1 MRGDEFDSGSDG
13 DEEAGEPEAGGGG
26 AAPGPAG
33 AAGGEAGP
41 APEPAP
47 ASAAAV
53 DIDIDNGLRYIVE
66 DPPSSLRFKLRGT
79 EREIAR
85 LYVIGATGVKAVCK
99 RHKHCH
105 CVARIPAA
113 TSIQQACADLAQWVG
128 FDEQSADDHAAAASR
143 LKVDKFG
150 MRLRPGAGKGR

>member
-1 MRGDEFDSGSDG
+1 MSSTAAATATKRPGSRRQ
-13 DEEAGEPEAGGGG
+13 EAVELRLGL
-26 AAPGPAG
+26 PGRLD
-33 AAGGEAGP
+33 GEAGP

-53 DIDIDNGLRYIVE
+53 DIDNGLQHSVE

-79 EREIAR
+79 ERENAR
-85 LYVIGATGVKAVCK
+85 VYVVGATGVKAVC
-99 RHKHCH
+99 RRLKHCY
-105 CVARIPAA
+105 CFARIPAA